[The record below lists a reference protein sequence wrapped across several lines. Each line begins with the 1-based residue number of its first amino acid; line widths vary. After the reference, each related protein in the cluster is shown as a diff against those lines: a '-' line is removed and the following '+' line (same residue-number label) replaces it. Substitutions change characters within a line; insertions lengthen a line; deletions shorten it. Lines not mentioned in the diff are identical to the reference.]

1 MITRMFLQSMLVIA
15 FLFTTSVTKANKD
28 DLAKAWESFK
38 KNDRDAAIN
47 GFKACIADPS
57 TKEEAYLGLCLS
69 YWEQAKT
76 PEAFENFMNFY
87 KASSNPYPYVY
98 ALWTTDC
105 LFSNYGKKSKEQ
117 LALLNTIIADPRANS
132 TIKGMAQSMVGYHYE
147 SIGDFKKALVEFNK
161 LGTINNWQVVGT
173 FENISGSG
181 FNKDFQVLQNPKSD
195 AEFKNSVDAK
205 VNWFEVKDVRNDKW
219 FDFSYHFVYS
229 NSIMYAQTFVMSD
242 VDQDV
247 ILRSGVSGSLKIWLN
262 DNLVVAESEERN
274 ADLDLFSHKV
284 KLNKGYNRILVQV
297 GESEADRANFLL
309 RFTDMNDKL
318 ITNLQASASY
328 QDYTKAAVAKP
339 ELVPFFAED
348 YFIQKLKSSPDNLID
363 LIMLSE
369 TYLRNDKAYESRK
382 TLSKVHAQAPTSTFI
397 AMRLLDV
404 YSRQNNTTEYT
415 TELENIKKNDP
426 NSWYALNLKYE
437 DANKKED
444 FNEAEEALDKIISL
458 YGNNLDTD
466 LKKIDMIARKKN
478 YDELYKS
485 INTIYK
491 KYPDEYSAMA
501 LKYLV
506 ETSTSKDLAKG
517 NAILKKYLTTNY
529 SDKVLTSLAENF
541 FKLGNVNEGLKIY
554 QQRVNNRPYAIGD
567 YQDMAD
573 LYFGMQNYD
582 QALEWQQKTLAK
594 APYHGYY
601 YEKVGKILEA
611 QNKSAEAKTSYQKA
625 IYYDPTNYA
634 SRKQIAIIDG
644 KKDEFSNFKTEDVYE
659 MYKNSPSKSEFP
671 DDNSLI
677 ILNDRQRIVYPEGAS
692 EEKDEIL
699 IKVFDQAGIDNWKEY
714 YVGYNQYTQ
723 RIIVDKSEVLKANGN
738 RLQAEYNGSY
748 FVFTSLEP
756 GDAIHLSY
764 RIEDYQSGQMALH
777 FSDDFNF
784 NYFYPTT
791 LSRYSIMVANNKKFN
806 YNVRN
811 ADIKAVTEDVEG
823 YKKYTWEMKNAAS
836 LKSETVMPTLNEVGA
851 RLELSSIPDWQF
863 VANWYSDLASTKAK
877 SDFEVQETVQQLFAG
892 KSNLKELEKAK
903 IIYDYIEKNMTYS
916 NVSFM
921 HSALVPQKASRC
933 INTKLGDC
941 KDFST
946 LFVAMGKEVGLK
958 ANLVLVN
965 TRDNGENI
973 MNQPTIGFNHCIV
986 KLEADGKPY
995 IIELTDQKLS
1005 FASMPSSLKNSSC
1018 LIIPREGEQMTSN
1031 LIKIESLNRPMN
1043 ASNRETKLTFMGND
1057 MIVDRKTVKEGEFAR
1072 SSRGSYADIG
1082 KDKQEESMT
1091 QAISK
1096 DFTTPVKLTSLTFSD
1111 LKSLT
1116 DTVTYKYTFTAKNAV
1131 TEFSGIKLYKLPWAD
1146 AFNYLEYFTIEKR
1159 NFPFN
1164 VWELTSAESEVETMT
1179 IEIPKGKILAEQPK
1193 ALSVTCPAADYSLT
1207 YKVSPTKV
1215 VITRTFKVKK
1225 DVVPTVE
1232 YTQLKDFFS
1241 KVVEADAK
1249 QFGFKNA
1256 AVQ

>member
-1 MITRMFLQSMLVIA
+1 MIAVCLLLS
-15 FLFTTSVTKANKD
+15 TTIVNATND
-28 DLAKAWESFK
+28 DLAKAWDAFK
-38 KNDRDAAIN
+38 KNDRDAALN
-47 GFKACIADPS
+47 GFKAAAADPA
-57 TKEEAYLGLCLS
+57 TKEEGYLGLSLL
-69 YWEQAKT
+69 YWEQSKSQ
-76 PEAFENFMNFY
+76 EAFNNFMNFY
-87 KASSNPYPYVY
+87 KASANPYPYVY
-98 ALWTTDC
+98 ALWTTEC
-105 LFSNYGKKSKEQ
+105 LFSDYGKKSKEQ

-132 TIKGMAQSMVGYHYE
+132 TIKAMAQSMLGYHYE
-147 SIGDFKKALVEFNK
+147 SIGDFKKGLAEFDK
-161 LGTINNWQVVGT
+161 LGTIANWQVVGT
-173 FENISGSG
+173 FENISASG
-181 FNKDFQVLQNPKSD
+181 FNKDFQVVQNPKSD
-195 AEFKNSVDAK
+195 AEFKNKVDAK
-205 VNWFEVKDVRNDKW
+205 VSWFDVKDVRNDKW
-219 FDFSYHFVYS
+219 FDFSYHFIYS
-229 NSIMYAQTFVMSD
+229 NSIMYAQTFVMSAA
-242 VDQDV
+242 DQDV
-247 ILRSGVSGSLKIWLN
+247 IMRTGVSGSLKVWLN
-262 DNLVVAESEERN
+262 DKLIVTESEERN
-274 ADLDLFSHKV
+274 ADIDLFSYKV

-309 RFTDMNDKL
+309 RFTDLNDKVIPTWESSSAYQAYNKAGEYTAEL
-318 ITNLQASASY
+318 I
-328 QDYTKAAVAKP
+328 
-339 ELVPFFAED
+339 PFFAEEF
-348 YFIQKLKSSPDNLID
+348 FINKLKDNPDNLID
-363 LIMLSE
+363 QIMLSE

-382 TLSKVHAQAPTSTFI
+382 TLAKVRANALSSTFV
-397 AMRLLDV
+397 AQRLLDV
-404 YSRQNNTTEYT
+404 YSRQNNNTEYT
-415 TELENIKKNDP
+415 TEQENIKKNDP
-426 NSWYALNLKYE
+426 NSWYALNLKYDE
-437 DANKKED
+437 ANKKED
-444 FNEAEEALDKIISL
+444 YNEAEEVLNKIISL
-458 YGNNLDTD
+458 YGSSLNTE
-466 LKKIDMIARKKN
+466 LKQIDMIARKKN

-485 INTIYK
+485 INAIYK
-491 KYPDEYSAMA
+491 KYPDEYSTMA
-501 LKYLV
+501 LKYLI
-506 ETSTSKDLAKG
+506 ETSTSKDLSKG
-517 NAILKKYLTTNY
+517 NAILKKYISTNH
-529 SDKVLTSLAENF
+529 SDKVLTTMADNY

-554 QQRVNNRPYAIGD
+554 QQRINNRPYAIGD

-573 LYFGMQNYD
+573 LYFEMQNYEE
-582 QALEWQQKTLAK
+582 ALRWQNKTVEK

-601 YEKVGKILEA
+601 YQKVGKILEA
-611 QNKSAEAKTSYQKA
+611 QNKSADAKAAYQKA
-625 IYYDPTNYA
+625 IYYDPTNYT

-659 MYKNSPSKSEFP
+659 MYKNAPDKSAYP

-723 RIIVDKSEVLKANGN
+723 RLIVDKSEVLKANGN

-777 FSDDFNF
+777 FSDEFNF
-784 NYFYPTT
+784 NYFYPSI

-806 YNVRN
+806 YSVRN
-811 ADIKAVTEDVEG
+811 ADISAVTEDLEG

-892 KSNLKELEKAK
+892 KSNLTELEKAK

-965 TRDNGENI
+965 TRDNGENV
-973 MNQPTIGFNHCIV
+973 MTQPTIGFNHCIV

-1005 FASMPSSLKNSSC
+1005 FAAMPSILKNSSC
-1018 LIIPREGEQMTSN
+1018 LVIPREGEQMTSK
-1031 LIKIESLNRPMN
+1031 LVQIESLNRPLN
-1043 ASNRETKLTFMGND
+1043 ASKRDTKLSFSGND
-1057 MIVDRKTVKEGEFAR
+1057 MMVERKTTKYGEFAR
-1072 SSRGSYADIG
+1072 SSRGTYADIG
-1082 KDKQEESMT
+1082 KEKQEESMS

-1116 DTVTYKYTFTAKNAV
+1116 DTVTYNYSFTAKNAV
-1131 TEFSGIKLYKLPWAD
+1131 TEFSGIKLFKLPWAD
-1146 AFNYLEYFTIEKR
+1146 AFNYLEYFTLEKR

-1164 VWELTSAESEVETMT
+1164 VWELTSTENESEVIS
-1179 IEIPKGKILAEQPK
+1179 IEIPKGKMLAEQPK
-1193 ALSVTCPAADYSLT
+1193 PVSVSCPAADYSLS
-1207 YKVSPTKV
+1207 YKVNGSKV
-1215 VITRTFKVKK
+1215 VITRVFKVKK
-1225 DVVPTVE
+1225 DVVPTTE
-1232 YTQLKDFFS
+1232 YAQLKDFFS

-1256 AVQ
+1256 AAQ